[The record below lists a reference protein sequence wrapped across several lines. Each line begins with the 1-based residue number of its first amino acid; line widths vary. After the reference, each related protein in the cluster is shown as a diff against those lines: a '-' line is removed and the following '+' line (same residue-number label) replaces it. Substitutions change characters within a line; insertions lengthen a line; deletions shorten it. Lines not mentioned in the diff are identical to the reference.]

1 MEDTNFIAASHTT
14 VVNADRNR
22 QLDKNHRLFWPGLGA
37 NKKHSRDIA
46 CSRPPHLN
54 RTTEVVL
61 GSKIAVESTVSNY
74 QDFDVKDRVKQATD
88 IVDLVGNLI
97 PLTRKGKVYVGHCP
111 WHDDSRPSFQVD
123 PNRQSFVCWPCGIRG
138 DVFEFIKRWDGVE
151 FFEALKMLAE
161 RANIE
166 LRTRQKPVVKGSA
179 DDKLML
185 FKAMQW
191 AEEEYHQCLLNS
203 EAAAPV
209 REYLIERGVTQDSIE
224 TFKVGFSP
232 LSWSWLT
239 DRARQTPFSP
249 KILEACDLIVSNN
262 RGGFYDRFRGRVLF
276 PIRDTLDRPIAIG
289 GRVVPT
295 LYGPDEEVPPAKYV
309 NSRETKLYSKSK
321 TLYALNLCRG
331 HLQKSD
337 SKNLIVVEGYT
348 DVIAAWQAG
357 LRNVVAA
364 CGTAINEN
372 HLRLIKR
379 FAESITLVLD
389 GDDAGQKRTN
399 EMLDLFI
406 ANDIDLRILSL
417 PEGLD
422 PFDYLMKN
430 GGQPFEEM
438 CTAAPDAIAHKIISE
453 TQGID
458 LVHDTHRANL
468 ALENILKTLA
478 RTPVAMLNLSAAKKM
493 RYDQLLMRLARQF
506 QVTPEQVKQRLVE
519 IRSAIRPISKT
530 QENPGQVERIDYNKL
545 DRHETELVQLLIQE
559 PDLLDTTIETVVP
572 DEFAP
577 GVMQD
582 LYRVIEDFYHD
593 GKEVGYEQLSL
604 EIEDP
609 RLRAVVDYLYDEA
622 IDKKQAAENSKNEF
636 YEDLSQQMESVI
648 DKFLSRREASG
659 FQAKISQLHGG
670 QLDADEEAKALMELF
685 QKKQQVQRNK
695 KT

>member
-1 MEDTNFIAASHTT
+1 M
-14 VVNADRNR
+14 
-22 QLDKNHRLFWPGLGA
+22 
-37 NKKHSRDIA
+37 
-46 CSRPPHLN
+46 
-54 RTTEVVL
+54 
-61 GSKIAVESTVSNY
+61 SNY

-88 IVDLVGNLI
+88 IVDLIGNMI
-97 PLTRKGKVYVGHCP
+97 PLTRKGRTYVGHCP

-166 LRTRQKPVVKGSA
+166 LRTRQKPIVKGSA
-179 DDKLML
+179 DDKMML

-191 AEEEYHQCLLNS
+191 AEEQYHQCLLNS
-203 EAAAPV
+203 DAAAPV
-209 REYLIERGVTQDSIE
+209 REYLIERGITQDSIE

-232 LSWSWLT
+232 LSWSWLS
-239 DRARQTPFSP
+239 DRSRQTPFSP
-249 KILEACDLIVSNN
+249 AILEACDLIVSNN

-289 GRVVPT
+289 GRVVPS
-295 LYGPDEEVPPAKYV
+295 LYGEGEEVPAAKYV

-321 TLYALNLCRG
+321 NLYALNLCRG

-337 SKNLIVVEGYT
+337 SKNLVVVEGYT

-379 FAESITLVLD
+379 FAETITLVLD

-417 PEGLD
+417 PQGLD
-422 PFDYLMKN
+422 PFDYLMQN
-430 GGQPFEEM
+430 GGEPFAKM
-438 CTAAPDAIAHKIISE
+438 CEAAPDAIAHKIISE
-453 TQGID
+453 TKGVD
-458 LVHDTHRANL
+458 LVQDTHQANL

-478 RTPVAMLNLSAAKKM
+478 RTPVATLDISAAKKM

-506 QVTPEQVKQRLVE
+506 QVVPEQVKQRLIE
-519 IRSAIRPISKT
+519 IRSSVRPIAKT
-530 QENPGQVERIDYNKL
+530 QASPEQAERVDYSKL
-545 DRHETELVQLLIQE
+545 NRHETELVQLLIQAPE
-559 PDLLDTTIETVVP
+559 LLDTTIETVVP
-572 DEFAP
+572 DEFSP

-582 LYRVIEDFYHD
+582 LYRVIEDFFHE

-622 IDKKQAAENSKNEF
+622 IDKKQAAEDSKNEF
-636 YEDLSQQMESVI
+636 YEDLNEQMESVI

-685 QKKQQVQRNK
+685 QKKQQLQRNK
-695 KT
+695 KL